1 MATMNVEYI
10 NEMQALL
17 RRSKKASLAKNTN
30 EDSTGKIG
38 TGRARAIKVVDV
50 DYSWFITVML
60 FSCVAAYIMAYF
72 VIDDAVN
79 YQRGGWRTGARIK
92 CAVSIVVSYTPWIAM
107 ACLLPS
113 VKGTGVKNNAMLSA
127 FCDIGSTF
135 ATLVVLNFFATT
147 ASYLYTAYM
156 EEYDMSVPNESF
168 NMDDVVDMRKRRINS
183 PLRKPCTL
191 ATFEGNEDELRDYG
205 TLRTVPMGI
214 GELPDENI
222 AGKLSWYVD
231 TMFARNKEELDF
243 NDDNAFLRA
252 GKEALGMVGDTFKF
266 ILSQF
271 SFLDAIAKVVP
282 LMLSI
287 YYMSMN
293 ALLQKAAMQAA
304 MGQGAGQSMM
314 YSTEPGDGMHASV
327 LIKVAG
333 YFAIFSFIASAH
345 TGSDTLSQF
354 TNPSNSACF
363 PSIIAKIISGGL
375 FSVPDNIFKKTIRS
389 AAPPPNVY
397 ANYEYY
403 DDAMSLLKSSGFCS
417 PTDWI
422 SWCKW
427 VWATGEV
434 ELGTEDDKQM
444 DIVIDDMETSPHSWP
459 AAVARNAVMFAYNST
474 KYDAVIRMTGLDGD
488 GFDEYASKEW
498 LKEGKYS
505 LISRYLRAY
514 PYQFRKTV
522 LQMVLRPVFYK
533 SRPNFNPSRVT
544 GVQPTNESEVGID
557 NEKGGEIQE
566 KFMAYRRQYVRKNL
580 EKVKNMFMISKIKE
594 QFVAF
599 KKLGVDSDL
608 LRALV
613 IENQD
618 EVHLEDFDISAV
630 LHMDDLV
637 LEPSSMLSV
646 EQRDNVEALKN
657 GQYRMKSI
665 APFLSPDGSRNHN
678 GLGITLNKGYCASVF
693 PGPPALTEDRQYR
706 FNGQSGLFTLMPV
719 WDGANK
725 YGSNTSWYH
734 VIGGGWLQ
742 KSGAY
747 NPKTG
752 ELDHI
757 TLYDMGKDAVNEQNE
772 FKNTWENKTP
782 MGEAPEGI
790 YESDDLCDPS
800 VGNYEAAGVCYYSS
814 GNVKFV
820 YNEER
825 DQEEIREAKINK
837 GKGDVWGTIFTFMNP
852 F

>member
-1 MATMNVEYI
+1 MATMNVEHI
-10 NEMQALL
+10 DELQALL
-17 RRSKKASLAKNTN
+17 RRSKKAALDKNTN
-30 EDSTGKIG
+30 EGGTGKKG

-50 DYSWFITVML
+50 DYSWFVTVML

-72 VIDDAVN
+72 VIDDAVL

-92 CAVSIVVSYTPWIAM
+92 CAVSIVVAYTPWVAM

-113 VKGTGVKNNAMLSA
+113 VKGASVKENGMLSA

-135 ATLVVLNFFATT
+135 ATLVVLNLFATT
-147 ASYLYTAYM
+147 ASYMYTAYM
-156 EEYDMSVPNESF
+156 EEYDMSVPDESF

-183 PLRKPCTL
+183 PLSKPCTL
-191 ATFEGNEDELRDYG
+191 ATFEGNESELRDYG

-252 GKEALGMVGDTFKF
+252 GKEALGMVGDTVKF
-266 ILSQF
+266 LLSQF
-271 SFLDAIAKVVP
+271 SFLDAIAKIVP
-282 LMLSI
+282 LMFSM

-293 ALLQKAAMQAA
+293 ALLEKAAMQK
-304 MGQGAGQSMM
+304 SLM
-314 YSTEPGDGMHASV
+314 YSTEPGEGAHASV
-327 LIKVAG
+327 FIKAAG
-333 YFAIFSFIASAH
+333 YFALFSFIASAH
-345 TGSDTLSQF
+345 TGSDTLSQL

-434 ELGTEDDKQM
+434 ELGIEDDKQM
-444 DIVIDDMETSPHSWP
+444 DIVIDDMENSPHSWP
-459 AAVARNAVMFAYNST
+459 SAVARNAVMFAYNST
-474 KYDAVIRMTGLDGD
+474 KYDAVVRMGG
-488 GFDEYASKEW
+488 GNAQKNW
-498 LKEGKYS
+498 LNEGKYS
-505 LISRYLRAY
+505 LISRYLKAY
-514 PYQFRKTV
+514 PYQFRKSV
-522 LQMVLRPVFYK
+522 LQMTLRPVFYK
-533 SRPNFNPSRVT
+533 ASPNFNPSRVT
-544 GVQPTNESEVGID
+544 GVQPTNESNAKID
-557 NEKGGEIQE
+557 VEKGKDIQE
-566 KFMAYRRQYVRKNL
+566 KFMTYRREYVRRTLK
-580 EKVKNMFMISKIKE
+580 KVKDMFMISKIKE
-594 QFVAF
+594 RFVAF

-618 EVHLEDFDISAV
+618 EVHLEDFDIASV

-637 LEPSSMLSV
+637 LEPSSMLSQ
-646 EQRDNVEALKN
+646 EQRDSVESLKN

-678 GLGITLNKGYCASVF
+678 GLGITPNEGYCAAVF

-706 FNGQSGLFTLMPV
+706 FNGQNGLFTLMPV

-725 YGSNTSWYH
+725 YGSSTSWNY
-734 VIGGGWLQ
+734 VVGGGWWGG
-742 KSGAY
+742 SSTYY

-752 ELDHI
+752 EMEPGTPL
-757 TLYDMGKDAVNEQNE
+757 DMGKESVNNQREWSNIIW
-772 FKNTWENKTP
+772 NTSP
-782 MGEAPEGI
+782 IDDPGDPPEGI
-790 YESDDLCDPS
+790 YENDELCDPS

-820 YNEER
+820 FNEER
-825 DQEEIREAKINK
+825 SQEEIRDAKINK
-837 GKGDVWGTIFTFMNP
+837 GKDSVLDTFLTFINP